1 MAFWPKL
8 PNLMTCQ
15 IFPLYGIMLQTFE
28 FKVASSFLIVYA
40 VVTPVSRERCTP
52 ANSSDRTAATQK
64 TDTRERSIHMQL
76 AESSGQFDIPG
87 TYRFHISN
95 QLGTK
100 LLRDHLTLSIHKA
113 CGQKWHAKFWTS
125 YTSPTS

>member
-8 PNLMTCQ
+8 PNLMTRQ
-15 IFPLYGIMLQTFE
+15 IFSLYGIMLQTFE

-76 AESSGQFDIPG
+76 AESSGQFDTTG
-87 TYRFHISN
+87 TDSSN

-113 CGQKWHAKFWTS
+113 CGQK
-125 YTSPTS
+125 